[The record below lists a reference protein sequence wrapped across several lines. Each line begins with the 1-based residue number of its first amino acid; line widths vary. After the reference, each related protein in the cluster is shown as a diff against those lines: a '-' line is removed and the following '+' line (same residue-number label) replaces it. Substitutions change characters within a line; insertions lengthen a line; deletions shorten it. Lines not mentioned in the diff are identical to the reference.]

1 MLIHAEG
8 SFLQVLEGPADAVQK
23 TFERI
28 ERDPRHHQVLRL
40 FNAAKTERSFA
51 EWTMGF
57 TEPTKATLALPG
69 FNDFFRAGLA
79 RAAFTPS
86 DADKVRD
93 LAHQFRLGR
102 WRQHVRAL

>member
-1 MLIHAEG
+1 VRQPFTPRSLTDLLALARITNLRNGVTGMLIHAEG

-23 TFERI
+23 T
-28 ERDPRHHQVLRL
+28 
-40 FNAAKTERSFA
+40 
-51 EWTMGF
+51 
-57 TEPTKATLALPG
+57 
-69 FNDFFRAGLA
+69 
-79 RAAFTPS
+79 